1 MKLGI
6 VIGTVVCTRKEAA
19 LQGKKLLLVQPI
31 SPEKKPIGKP
41 VVAVDTIG
49 AGAREI
55 VIFVRGKEGSFPMLP
70 EIVPTDAGITG
81 IVDLIHVERV

>member
-6 VIGTVVCTRKEAA
+6 VIGTVVCTRKEPS
-19 LQGKKLLLVQPI
+19 LEGKKLLMVQPI
-31 SPEKKPIGKP
+31 TPDKKRLGKPII
-41 VVAVDTIG
+41 AVDTIG
-49 AGAREI
+49 AGARET

-81 IVDLIHVERV
+81 IVDSIYLEKI

>member
-6 VIGTVVCTRKEAA
+6 VIGTVVCTRKEAT

-81 IVDLIHVERV
+81 IVDSIHVERL

>member
-6 VIGTVVCTRKEAA
+6 VVGTVVCTRKEAA

-31 SPEKKPIGKP
+31 SPDKKPTGKP
-41 VVAVDTIG
+41 IIAVDTIG

-70 EIVPTDAGITG
+70 EVVPTDAGITG
-81 IVDLIHVERV
+81 IVDSIHVEKQ

>member
-19 LQGKKLLLVQPI
+19 LDGKKLLMVQPI
-31 SPEKKPIGKP
+31 TPDKKPIGKP
-41 VVAVDTIG
+41 VIAVDTIG

-70 EIVPTDAGITG
+70 EVVPTDAGITG
-81 IVDLIHVERV
+81 IVDTIHLEKI